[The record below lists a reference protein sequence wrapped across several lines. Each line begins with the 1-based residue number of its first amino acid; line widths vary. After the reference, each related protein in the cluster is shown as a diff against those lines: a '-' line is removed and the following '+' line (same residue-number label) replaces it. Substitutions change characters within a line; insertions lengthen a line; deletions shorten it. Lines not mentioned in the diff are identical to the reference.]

1 MANKNFLQKL
11 WIELTRVRRVEFI
24 SYETEEEENER
35 LDLEFKKRI
44 QELKDFHYQKTMEIL
59 IGFQR
64 DVELAKTGIIKSDS
78 QLQPLAEAMFSEGKQ
93 NGRIDE
99 FNRLTEVA

>member
-35 LDLEFKKRI
+35 LDLEFKQRI
-44 QELKDFHYQKTMEIL
+44 QELKDFHYKKTMEIL

-64 DVELAKTGIIKSDS
+64 DVELAKTGLIKSDL
-78 QLQPLAEAMFSEGKQ
+78 QLLPQAEAMFEEGRQ

>member
-35 LDLEFKKRI
+35 LEFEFKKRI
-44 QELKDFHYQKTMEIL
+44 QELKDFHYKQTMEVL

-64 DVELAKTGIIKSDS
+64 DVELAKTGILKSDL
-78 QLQPLAEAMFSEGKQ
+78 QLLPQAEAMFSEGRQ

>member
-35 LDLEFKKRI
+35 LDFEFKKRI
-44 QELKDFHYQKTMEIL
+44 QELKDFHYKKTMEIL

-64 DVELAKTGIIKSDS
+64 DVELAKTGLNKSDL
-78 QLQPLAEAMFSEGKQ
+78 QLLPLAEAMFLEGRQ

>member
-35 LDLEFKKRI
+35 LEFEFKKRI

-59 IGFQR
+59 IDFQR
-64 DVELAKTGIIKSDS
+64 DVELAKTGINKSDL
-78 QLQPLAEAMFSEGKQ
+78 QLLPLAEAMFSEGRQ

>member
-11 WIELTRVRRVEFI
+11 WIELTRIRRVEFI

-35 LDLEFKKRI
+35 LEFEFRKRI
-44 QELKDFHYQKTMEIL
+44 KELKDFHYQQTMAIL
-59 IGFQR
+59 IDFQR
-64 DVELAKTGIIKSDS
+64 DVEFAKTGILKSDLQLLS
-78 QLQPLAEAMFSEGKQ
+78 QAEAMFLEGRQ

>member
-35 LDLEFKKRI
+35 LDFEFKKRI
-44 QELKDFHYQKTMEIL
+44 QELRDFYYQETMQIL

-64 DVELAKTGIIKSDS
+64 DIELAKTGIIKSDS
-78 QLQPLAEAMFSEGKQ
+78 QLLPQAEAMFLEGIQ
-93 NGRIDE
+93 NGKIDE

>member
-35 LDLEFKKRI
+35 LELEFKKRI
-44 QELKDFHYQKTMEIL
+44 EELKNFHYQKTMEHL
-59 IGFQR
+59 INFQR
-64 DVELAKTGIIKSDS
+64 EIEFAKTGFLKTDL
-78 QLQPLAEAMFSEGKQ
+78 QLLPQAEAMFSEGRQ

>member
-35 LDLEFKKRI
+35 LEFEFKKRI
-44 QELKDFHYQKTMEIL
+44 QELKDFHYQKTMEAL
-59 IGFQR
+59 ICFQR
-64 DVELAKTGIIKSDS
+64 EIEFAKTGFLKSDF
-78 QLQPLAEAMFSEGKQ
+78 QLLPQAEAMFEEGRQ
-93 NGRIDE
+93 NGKIDE
-99 FNRLTEVA
+99 FNRFTEVA

>member
-35 LDLEFKKRI
+35 LELEFKQRI
-44 QELKDFHYQKTMEIL
+44 QELKDFHYKKTMEIL
-59 IGFQR
+59 ISFQR
-64 DVELAKTGIIKSDS
+64 DVELAKTGINKSDL
-78 QLQPLAEAMFSEGKQ
+78 QLLPLAEAMFSEGRQ

>member
-35 LDLEFKKRI
+35 LDFEFKQRI
-44 QELKDFHYQKTMEIL
+44 QELKDFHYKQTMEVL
-59 IGFQR
+59 ISFQR
-64 DVELAKTGIIKSDS
+64 DVELAKTGILKSDL
-78 QLQPLAEAMFSEGKQ
+78 QLLPQAEAMFSEGRQ

>member
-35 LDLEFKKRI
+35 LELEFKQRI
-44 QELKDFHYQKTMEIL
+44 QELKDFYYKQTMEIL

-64 DVELAKTGIIKSDS
+64 DVELAKTGILKSDL
-78 QLQPLAEAMFSEGKQ
+78 QLLPQAEAMFSEGRQ

>member
-35 LDLEFKKRI
+35 LDFEFKQRI
-44 QELKDFHYQKTMEIL
+44 QELKDFHYKQTMEVL
-59 IGFQR
+59 ISFQR
-64 DVELAKTGIIKSDS
+64 DVELAKTGIPKSDL
-78 QLQPLAEAMFSEGKQ
+78 QLLPQAEAMFSEGRQ

>member
-35 LDLEFKKRI
+35 LDLEFKQRI
-44 QELKDFHYQKTMEIL
+44 QELKDFHYKQTMEYL
-59 IGFQR
+59 ICFQR
-64 DVELAKTGIIKSDS
+64 DVELAKTGINKSDL
-78 QLQPLAEAMFSEGKQ
+78 QLLPQAEAMFAEGKQ
-93 NGRIDE
+93 NGKIDE

>member
-35 LDLEFKKRI
+35 LEFEFKKRI
-44 QELKDFHYQKTMEIL
+44 QELKNFHYQKTMEIL
-59 IGFQR
+59 INFQR
-64 DVELAKTGIIKSDS
+64 DVELAKTGLNKSDL
-78 QLQPLAEAMFSEGKQ
+78 QLLPLAEAMFSEGRL
-93 NGRIDE
+93 NGKIDE

>member
-59 IGFQR
+59 IDFQR
-64 DVELAKTGIIKSDS
+64 DVELAKTGLIKSDL
-78 QLQPLAEAMFSEGKQ
+78 QLLPLAEAMFSEGRQ

>member
-35 LDLEFKKRI
+35 LDFEFRKRI

-59 IGFQR
+59 ISFQR
-64 DVELAKTGIIKSDS
+64 EVEFAKTGFLKSDL
-78 QLQPLAEAMFSEGKQ
+78 QLLPQAEAMFLEGLQ
-93 NGRIDE
+93 NGKIDE

>member
-35 LDLEFKKRI
+35 LEFEFRKRI
-44 QELKDFHYQKTMEIL
+44 QELKDFYYQQTMEIL
-59 IGFQR
+59 INFQR
-64 DVELAKTGIIKSDS
+64 DVELAKTGLNKSDL
-78 QLQPLAEAMFSEGKQ
+78 QLLPQAEAMFAEGRQ

>member
-1 MANKNFLQKL
+1 MANKNFFQKL

-35 LDLEFKKRI
+35 LEFEFKKRI

-64 DVELAKTGIIKSDS
+64 DVELAKTGINKSDL
-78 QLQPLAEAMFSEGKQ
+78 QLLPQAEAMFLEGRQ

>member
-35 LDLEFKKRI
+35 LEFEFKQRI
-44 QELKDFHYQKTMEIL
+44 QELKDFHYKKTMEIL
-59 IGFQR
+59 INFQR
-64 DVELAKTGIIKSDS
+64 DVELAKTGINKSDL
-78 QLQPLAEAMFSEGKQ
+78 QLLPLAEAMFSEGRQ

>member
-35 LDLEFKKRI
+35 LEFEFKQRI
-44 QELKDFHYQKTMEIL
+44 QELKDFHYKQTMEIL

-64 DVELAKTGIIKSDS
+64 DVELAKTGILKSDL
-78 QLQPLAEAMFSEGKQ
+78 QLLPQAEAMFSEGRQ

>member
-35 LDLEFKKRI
+35 LEFEFKKRI

-59 IGFQR
+59 IDFQR

-78 QLQPLAEAMFSEGKQ
+78 QLLPQAEAMFAEGRQ
-93 NGRIDE
+93 NGKIDE

>member
-35 LDLEFKKRI
+35 LEFEFKKRI

-59 IGFQR
+59 IDFQR
-64 DVELAKTGIIKSDS
+64 DVELAKTGIIKSDL
-78 QLQPLAEAMFSEGKQ
+78 QLLPQAEAMFSEGRL
-93 NGRIDE
+93 NGKIDE

>member
-35 LDLEFKKRI
+35 LEFEFKKRI
-44 QELKDFHYQKTMEIL
+44 QELKDFHYQQTMEIL

-64 DVELAKTGIIKSDS
+64 EVEFAKTGFLKTDL
-78 QLQPLAEAMFSEGKQ
+78 QLLPQAKAMFEEGRQ
-93 NGRIDE
+93 NGKIDE

>member
-35 LDLEFKKRI
+35 LEFEFKKRI
-44 QELKDFHYQKTMEIL
+44 KELKDFHYQKTMEIL
-59 IGFQR
+59 ISFQR
-64 DVELAKTGIIKSDS
+64 EVELAKTGINKSDL
-78 QLQPLAEAMFSEGKQ
+78 QLLPQAEAMFLEGRQ

>member
-35 LDLEFKKRI
+35 LELEFKKRI
-44 QELKDFHYQKTMEIL
+44 QELKDFHYKQTMEIL

-64 DVELAKTGIIKSDS
+64 DVELAKTGILKSDL
-78 QLQPLAEAMFSEGKQ
+78 QLLPQAEAMFSEGRQ

>member
-35 LDLEFKKRI
+35 LDFEFKQRI
-44 QELKDFHYQKTMEIL
+44 QELKDFHYKKTMEIL

-64 DVELAKTGIIKSDS
+64 DIELAKTGIIKSDL
-78 QLQPLAEAMFSEGKQ
+78 QLLPQAEAMFLEGIQ

>member
-35 LDLEFKKRI
+35 LDLEFRQRI
-44 QELKDFHYQKTMEIL
+44 QELKDFHYKKTMEIL
-59 IGFQR
+59 ISFQR
-64 DVELAKTGIIKSDS
+64 DVELAKTGINKSDL
-78 QLQPLAEAMFSEGKQ
+78 QLLPLAEAMFSEGRQ

>member
-35 LDLEFKKRI
+35 LEFEFKKRI
-44 QELKDFHYQKTMEIL
+44 KELKDFHYQKTMEIL
-59 IGFQR
+59 ISFQR
-64 DVELAKTGIIKSDS
+64 EIELAKTGINKSDL
-78 QLQPLAEAMFSEGKQ
+78 QLLPQAEAMFLEGRQ

>member
-35 LDLEFKKRI
+35 LDLEFRKRI
-44 QELKDFHYQKTMEIL
+44 QELKDFYYQQTMEIL
-59 IGFQR
+59 INFQR
-64 DVELAKTGIIKSDS
+64 DVELAKTGLNKSDL
-78 QLQPLAEAMFSEGKQ
+78 QLLPQAEAMFEEGRQ

>member
-35 LDLEFKKRI
+35 LEFEFKQRI
-44 QELKDFHYQKTMEIL
+44 EELKNFHYQKTMEVL

-64 DVELAKTGIIKSDS
+64 DVELAKTGFLKSDL
-78 QLQPLAEAMFSEGKQ
+78 QLLPQAEAMFAEGKQ
-93 NGRIDE
+93 NGKIDE

>member
-35 LDLEFKKRI
+35 LDLEFRQRI
-44 QELKDFHYQKTMEIL
+44 QELKDFHYKKTMEIL

-64 DVELAKTGIIKSDS
+64 DVELAKTGIIKSDL
-78 QLQPLAEAMFSEGKQ
+78 QLLPLAEAMFSEGRL